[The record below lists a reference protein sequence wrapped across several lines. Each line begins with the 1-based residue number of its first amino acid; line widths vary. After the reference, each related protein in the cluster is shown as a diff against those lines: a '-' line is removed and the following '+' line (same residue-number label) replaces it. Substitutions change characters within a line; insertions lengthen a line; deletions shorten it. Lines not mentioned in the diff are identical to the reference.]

1 MDIKKITTKNT
12 SIVSFT
18 VFVIAVIIISI
29 NLVALFFPSLI
40 ILLVSGSAIQ
50 DDPFEK
56 GPWIF
61 PFLAVN
67 IPILVFGIFY
77 YTKKLPEIIRNSI
90 QFIRDF
96 EISTNVTAIVF
107 AVILFGYIALTM
119 NELSIN
125 EELIYGDYDR
135 VKAVIDEWPF
145 GEGERDLM
153 DRHVTN
159 FLLKSSQ
166 VLFQNMNVIPF
177 IASIALLA
185 LTYFFTVKI
194 TKKKFAGIVAMLI
207 LFQSFTFY
215 SFDTLVSYP
224 NFWALFYLLALYLM
238 FIKWPLSP
246 LAYFASLL
254 SKALT
259 APFLPMLLF
268 FTYRAEIPRRKK
280 INITI
285 SYTVLVVVAVLIIL
299 IADIKLGGG
308 IQEGGLGF
316 DWVEFWIGF
325 TAWSSQ
331 LRFDG
336 LFLLFVLPV
345 TVGLFILAR
354 RGLKIADAIILQIVG
369 IIFVMPLLSAMTSFD
384 LHPYRYV
391 PLVGF
396 FAIGVGTLLSK
407 IK

>member
-1 MDIKKITTKNT
+1 MRLLKKEKT
-12 SIVSFT
+12 SIVSFAI
-18 VFVIAVIIISI
+18 FVIALVIISI
-29 NLVALFFPSLI
+29 NLISLFFPSLI
-40 ILLVSGSAIQ
+40 IILASGSEIQ
-50 DDPFEK
+50 DNPFEV
-56 GPWIF
+56 GPWLV
-61 PFLAVN
+61 PFIVTN
-67 IPILVFGIFY
+67 FILLLIGILY
-77 YTKKLPEIIRNSI
+77 YTKKLPEIIRNLI
-90 QFIRDF
+90 QFIRNF
-96 EISTNVTAIVF
+96 EISANVTAIVF
-107 AVILFGYIALTM
+107 VVILFGYIALTM
-119 NELSIN
+119 NELSLN

-145 GEGERDLM
+145 GKGERDLM

-159 FLLKSSQ
+159 FLLKSSL

-285 SYTVLVVVAVLIIL
+285 SYAVLVVVAVLIIL
-299 IADIKLGGG
+299 IADINLGGG
-308 IQEGGLGF
+308 IQKGGLGF

-336 LFLLFVLPV
+336 LFLLFVLPL
-345 TVGLFILAR
+345 TVGLFILSR
-354 RGLKIADAIILQIVG
+354 KGITIADAIIVQIIG

-384 LHPYRYV
+384 LHPYRYI
-391 PLVGF
+391 PLVSF

-407 IK
+407 KIN

>member
-1 MDIKKITTKNT
+1 MKLLKKEKT
-12 SIVSFT
+12 SIVSFAI
-18 VFVIAVIIISI
+18 FLIALVIISI
-29 NLVALFFPSLI
+29 NLISLFFPSLI
-40 ILLVSGSAIQ
+40 IILASGSEIQ
-50 DDPFEK
+50 DNPFEV
-56 GPWIF
+56 GPWLV
-61 PFLAVN
+61 PFIVTN
-67 IPILVFGIFY
+67 FILLLIGILY
-77 YTKKLPEIIRNSI
+77 YTKKLPQIIRNSI
-90 QFIRDF
+90 QFILNF
-96 EISTNVTAIVF
+96 EISANVTAIVF
-107 AVILFGYIALTM
+107 AIILLGYIALTM
-119 NELSIN
+119 NELRLD

-135 VKAVIDEWPF
+135 VKVVIDEWPF
-145 GEGERDLM
+145 GEGERSLM

-159 FLLKSSQ
+159 FLLKSSL

-224 NFWALFYLLALYLM
+224 NFWALFYLLSLYLM
-238 FIKWPLSP
+238 YIKWPLSP
-246 LAYFASLL
+246 VAYVASLL

-268 FTYRAEIPRRKK
+268 FIYRSEIPTRKK
-280 INITI
+280 INIAI
-285 SYTVLVVVAVLIIL
+285 SYAAVVVASVSVVLV
-299 IADIKLGGG
+299 ADVQLGGD
-308 IQEGGLGF
+308 IQKEGLVF
-316 DWVEFWIGF
+316 DWEEFWIGF

-336 LFLLFVLPV
+336 LFLLFVLPLI
-345 TVGLFILAR
+345 VGLFILAR
-354 RGLKIADAIILQIVG
+354 RGQKIADAIIVQIIG
-369 IIFVMPLLSAMTSFD
+369 IIFVMPLLSAMTSYD